1 MNLIKIKDEYVA
13 LNNIRNI
20 YYKDEKVENT
30 RKDFLEYY
38 HKLIIRYT
46 DDKYVYIFVDSYEE
60 YKELSEKINNAAN
73 ENYMQLEEMN
83 ILLKE
88 RVAYLERSN
97 NRREEEIMNLRYEL
111 SDE

>member
-13 LNNIRNI
+13 LDNIRNI
-20 YYKDEKVENT
+20 YYKDEKVKNPY
-30 RKDFLEYY
+30 KDYTEYY

-46 DDKYVYIFVDSYEE
+46 DEKYVYIFVNDFKE
-60 YKELSEKINNAAN
+60 YKELSEKITNAAN
-73 ENYMQLEEMN
+73 ENYVKLQEMN

-88 RVAYLERSN
+88 RIAYLERSN
-97 NRREEEIMNLRYEL
+97 NRREEEIMNLRYEV